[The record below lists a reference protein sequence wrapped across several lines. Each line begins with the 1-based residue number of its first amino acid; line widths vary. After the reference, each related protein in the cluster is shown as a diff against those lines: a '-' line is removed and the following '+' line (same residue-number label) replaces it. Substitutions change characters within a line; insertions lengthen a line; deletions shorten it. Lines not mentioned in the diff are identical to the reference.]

1 MALFPMV
8 AENHAR
14 SQGSAHLLLQAVGL
28 TTLLSSAGAVFYL
41 LFGEEII
48 ALLYGEHY
56 LGAGKLLK
64 FYGFAILPMA
74 LVLVAEHFLIAKGRV
89 LFAYLF
95 LFIAPLQLIAVHF
108 FHDSMHMV
116 LAVVGVSGLVL
127 ALLGYGL
134 LWHAFKKT

>member
-1 MALFPMV
+1 M
-8 AENHAR
+8 
-14 SQGSAHLLLQAVGL
+14 
-28 TTLLSSAGAVFYL
+28 LSGAGAVFYF
-41 LFGEEII
+41 LFGEGIV

-56 LGAGKLLK
+56 RGAGEVLK

-108 FHDSMHMV
+108 FHDSMQMV
-116 LAVVGVSGLVL
+116 LAVVGMSGLIL

-134 LWHAFKKT
+134 LWSAYKRI